1 MNRIARL
8 ILANLNLKVF
18 VPLLTLAL
26 VTTWWGLFHSTARFA
41 ELSGGLRFVDMQR
54 GLTPEIIFDQ
64 FGSYAPD
71 TVTYYLAWSVFDFA
85 WPFITFTTMLFI
97 AGWLLGFVADKWQ
110 KWFGLFIASA
120 YLTVLMDWGENVGFM
135 ALVTGM
141 LNEPM
146 WLAQLTLALPTEPAT
161 TAHIQHMVWCLTFR
175 CKILLAASHLTVSSK
190 KALITIPIINWDRT
204 AAFENRG
211 SSLILF
217 PC

>member
-8 ILANLNLKVF
+8 ILDNLNLKVF
-18 VPLLTLAL
+18 VPLFTLAL
-26 VTTWWGLFHSTARFA
+26 ASTWWGLFHSTARFA

-54 GLTPEIIFDQ
+54 GLTPETLFEQ

-120 YLTVLMDWGENVGFM
+120 YLTVLMDWGENAGFM
-135 ALVTGM
+135 ALVTG
-141 LNEPM
+141 LPDEPM
-146 WLAQLTLALPTEPAT
+146 WLAQLALALHDAKLVFL
-161 TAHIQHMVWCLTFR
+161 MVFNVSVW
-175 CKILLAASHLTVSSK
+175 ILLGAVIAVQVKRKLGS
-190 KALITIPIINWDRT
+190 
-204 AAFENRG
+204 NRG
-211 SSLILF
+211 F
-217 PC
+217 